1 MSLIPQAES
10 GPGPGRRFLNAPV
23 WLWLAFV
30 GVGVIFILLPQL
42 DLAVSGLFY
51 TPGVGFT
58 ARGTWFE
65 RLVHQSTYWFLV
77 LGTPA
82 MVGLWLARRHSWLQ
96 GSLRGLGIGGRDLA
110 LVLLV
115 LVLGPGLLV
124 NGILKEH
131 WGRARPL
138 NCQEFGGTQVFSPA
152 FVPSDQGG
160 RSFSSGHASG
170 SGYWVV
176 VALVLAPRRRLWLGL
191 ALGYSLLVAWARL
204 ASGGHFLSDILV
216 SWFIVALLACWL
228 DGLLS
233 PPQPEPEPEP
243 EPGAA
248 LLPPG

>member
-1 MSLIPQAES
+1 MSPIPPSET

-23 WLWLAFV
+23 WLWLAFA
-30 GVGVIFILLPQL
+30 GVGLLFILLPQL

-51 TPGVGFT
+51 TPGVGFA

-82 MVGLWLARRHSWLQ
+82 LVGLW
-96 GSLRGLGIGGRDLA
+96 
-110 LVLLV
+110 
-115 LVLGPGLLV
+115 
-124 NGILKEH
+124 
-131 WGRARPL
+131 
-138 NCQEFGGTQVFSPA
+138 
-152 FVPSDQGG
+152 
-160 RSFSSGHASG
+160 
-170 SGYWVV
+170 
-176 VALVLAPRRRLWLGL
+176 L

-204 ASGGHFLSDILV
+204 AAGGHFLSDILV
-216 SWFIVALLACWL
+216 SWFIVALLAYWL

-233 PPQPEPEPEP
+233 SPPP

>member
-1 MSLIPQAES
+1 MSLIHQPES
-10 GPGPGRRFLNAPV
+10 RPGPGRRFLNAPV

-30 GVGVIFILLPQL
+30 GVGLIFTLRPQL
-42 DLAVSGLFY
+42 DLAASSLFY
-51 TPGVGFT
+51 TPGVGFA

-82 MVGLWLARRHSWLQ
+82 LVGLWLAHRRGW
-96 GSLRGLGIGGRDLA
+96 LRGFGIGGRDLA
-110 LVLLV
+110 FLLLV

-131 WGRARPL
+131 WGRVRPL
-138 NCQEFGGTQVFSPA
+138 NCQEFGGTGVFTPA

-170 SGYWVV
+170 SSYWVL
-176 VALVLAPRRRLWLGL
+176 VALVLAPRRRVWLWL

-204 ASGGHFLSDILV
+204 AAGGHFLSDILV
-216 SWFIVALLACWL
+216 SWFIVALLAYWL

-233 PPQPEPEPEP
+233 PPLP
-243 EPGAA
+243 EPGAVP
-248 LLPPG
+248 LPPG

>member
-1 MSLIPQAES
+1 MSPIPQAES
-10 GPGPGRRFLNAPV
+10 GPGRRFLNAPV
-23 WLWLAFV
+23 WLWLAFA

-42 DLAVSGLFY
+42 DLAVSGLFH
-51 TPGVGFT
+51 TPGVGFP

-82 MVGLWLARRHSWLQ
+82 LVGLWLAHRRGWLRD
-96 GSLRGLGIGGRDLA
+96 SLPGWGIGGRDLA
-110 LVLLV
+110 LLLLV

-138 NCQEFGGTQVFSPA
+138 DCQEFGGTRVFSPA

-160 RSFSSGHASG
+160 NSFSSGHASG
-170 SGYWVV
+170 SSYWVV
-176 VALVLAPRRRLWLGL
+176 VALVLAPRRRLWLWL

-204 ASGGHFLSDILV
+204 AAGGHFLSDILV
-216 SWFIVALLACWL
+216 SWFIVALLAYWL

-233 PPQPEPEPEP
+233 PSPPES
-243 EPGAA
+243 GAA
-248 LLPPG
+248 LLPSG

>member
-1 MSLIPQAES
+1 MSPIPQPES
-10 GPGPGRRFLNAPV
+10 GPRRRFLNAPV
-23 WLWLAFV
+23 WLWLAFA
-30 GVGVIFILLPQL
+30 GIGVIFILLPQL
-42 DLAVSGLFY
+42 DLAVSALFY
-51 TPGVGFT
+51 SPGVGFT

-82 MVGLWLARRHSWLQ
+82 MVGLWLAHRRGWLR

-110 LVLLV
+110 FLLLV

-138 NCQEFGGTQVFSPA
+138 DCQEFGGTRAFSPA

-170 SGYWVV
+170 SCYWVV
-176 VALVLAPRRRLWLGL
+176 VALVLAPRRRLWLWL

-204 ASGGHFLSDILV
+204 AAGGHFLSDILV
-216 SWFIVALLACWL
+216 SWFIVALLAYWL

-233 PPQPEPEPEP
+233 SPPP

>member
-1 MSLIPQAES
+1 MSPIPPPET
-10 GPGPGRRFLNAPV
+10 GPGPGRRFLNAPA
-23 WLWLAFV
+23 WLWLAFA
-30 GVGVIFILLPQL
+30 GVGLLFILLPQL

-51 TPGVGFT
+51 TPGVGFA

-82 MVGLWLARRHSWLQ
+82 LVGLWLARRRGWLV
-96 GSLRGLGIGGRDLA
+96 GFGVGGRDLA
-110 LVLLV
+110 LLLLV
-115 LVLGPGLLV
+115 LALGPGLLV

-138 NCQEFGGTQVFSPA
+138 DCQEFGGTRVFTPA

-160 RSFSSGHASG
+160 HSFSSGHASG
-170 SGYWVV
+170 SSYWVV
-176 VALVLAPRRRLWLGL
+176 VALVLAPRRRLWLWL

-204 ASGGHFLSDILV
+204 AAGGHFPSDILV
-216 SWFIVALLACWL
+216 SWFMVALLAYWL

-233 PPQPEPEPEP
+233 SPPP